1 MVRIPI
7 GTGVRRVRGLVL
19 LLAVT
24 AFAMT
29 GCLRYELSIS
39 VNDDGSG
46 VVGTVIA
53 ISDAFTE
60 LTGASSEELVPTD
73 DLSPSVEVQEYRQD
87 GFTGIQFGIPFANEA
102 QLGLITAG
110 MSAGAGAG
118 ESGDLTLER
127 NAAGGWTFS
136 MVATVQAD
144 EGTGAVSGPPPSP
157 ELLEGSFFR
166 IRIALPGAL
175 AEHNADRIEDG
186 ALVWELALTDTEPRQ
201 LTARTMAAAPAPPES
216 GHGPALLEGATAQGD
231 WSEQAAGVAP
241 VAITTAGL
249 IAALALVWRFGLR
262 SRRPSGS

>member
-1 MVRIPI
+1 MARLAI

-39 VNDDGSG
+39 LNDDGSG
-46 VVGTVIA
+46 VMGTVIA

-60 LTGASSEELVPTD
+60 LTGASSEELVPTA
-73 DLSPSVEVQEYRQD
+73 DLPPTVDVQEYRQD
-87 GFTGIQFGIPFANEA
+87 GFTGIQLGIPFANEA
-102 QLGLITAG
+102 QLDLITAG

-127 NAAGGWTFS
+127 NDAGGWTFS
-136 MVATVQAD
+136 MVAAVEAGDGSAAPAD
-144 EGTGAVSGPPPSP
+144 PPPP

-186 ALVWELALTDTEPRQ
+186 ALVWELDLTDTEPRQ
-201 LTARTMAAAPAPPES
+201 LMARTTAAAPAPPES
-216 GHGPALLEGATAQGD
+216 GHGPALLEGDAAQGG
-231 WSEQAAGVAP
+231 WSDQAAGAAP
-241 VAITTAGL
+241 VAIVTAGL

-262 SRRPSGS
+262 SRRQPGS